1 MWCPH
6 CQSETNAVG
15 SGLSEKLRCESCGKA
30 FISSK
35 PSDSSIRQA
44 RDIIARWSSD
54 DLLDRITSLPDIPA
68 MPKPYFAT
76 EEREHDSEHSAENN
90 EQQTND
96 ANPSN
101 AQAEADG
108 PFPPSADEH
117 TAADEQTS
125 NVHGQRE
132 HAQSLVEESAHGSEE
147 PKRDRQVANDSPVV
161 VPLAT
166 ENEDTVPKNE
176 DALEQTSVVAAFRTP
191 EATQEPVA
199 ATKAAVNSA
208 LSVEELSQ
216 QFGLTAAQP
225 KFYPA
230 SALQNAAES
239 ADKSES
245 AAEPDQQPAEL
256 ISPSA
261 PQTSVTQTPNTQ
273 PAVDESESAEVSE
286 VSEEKADTPPQTP
299 APYEPEANTPVPS
312 EPEASEPE
320 SNTAAVSQ
328 PEPQDDT
335 PERTPSAPSETQS
348 ASAVGPL
355 VRKQRRTQ
363 RRVPQRRQQQPRR
376 STETNSD
383 KGLATV
389 SRKLRV
395 DSNSEQEPET
405 TGDEAPSVSGS
416 RIQSNSPTGGRR
428 FRIDDS
434 EDVQQTLGTSD
445 GRTRTDSRHR
455 DRFID
460 EAHDTALRGP
470 HFQVT
475 APKRSNMTS
484 LTGQFLA
491 YLGVLGLSVGSGVDL
506 GGRCGGNSEYTPTGW
521 LVTTV
526 AQMMLFLGVINL
538 VSGGIEQNN
547 DDVSARINN
556 LGEQLM
562 RIEYVTEQAL
572 RGPKISAH
580 RYADPSAPVERSER
594 ETVAAG
600 KRTS

>member
-68 MPKPYFAT
+68 MPKPHFAI
-76 EEREHDSEHSAENN
+76 EQREQHGERSAENN
-90 EQQTND
+90 EQRASD
-96 ANPSN
+96 VNPSGK
-101 AQAEADG
+101 QTQADG
-108 PFPPSADEH
+108 PAPPAAEP
-117 TAADEQTS
+117 TATDEQNNSVDDQQDSTQ
-125 NVHGQRE
+125 G
-132 HAQSLVEESAHGSEE
+132 LMEESDRISDE
-147 PKRDRQVANDSPVV
+147 PTRDQQITDDSPAMAPV
-161 VPLAT
+161 AST
-166 ENEDTVPKNE
+166 NEDTAPKT
-176 DALEQTSVVAAFRTP
+176 DAAIEQTPVVSTP
-191 EATQEPVA
+191 RKPEETQEPVA
-199 ATKAAVNSA
+199 NTSATAKSA

-225 KFYPA
+225 KFFPA
-230 SALQNAAES
+230 SAPHNAAKTADATES
-239 ADKSES
+239 AP
-245 AAEPDQQPAEL
+245 EPDQKPAEP
-256 ISPSA
+256 ISPP
-261 PQTSVTQTPNTQ
+261 PQQESNTPV
-273 PAVDESESAEVSE
+273 AAEESELAEVPE
-286 VSEEKADTPPQTP
+286 ASEEKADTALQIA
-299 APYEPEANTPVPS
+299 APDEPETSQA
-312 EPEASEPE
+312 E
-320 SNTAAVSQ
+320 VSQ
-328 PEPQDDT
+328 PESSQPELQDDT
-335 PERTPSAPSETQS
+335 PEDTSSAPSTIQPEP
-348 ASAVGPL
+348 VVVPL
-355 VRKQRRTQ
+355 VQKQRRTQ

-383 KGLATV
+383 KGPATV

-395 DSNSEQEPET
+395 DSNSELEPET
-405 TGDEAPSVSGS
+405 TDDEAQSVSGS

-491 YLGVLGLSVGSGVDL
+491 YLGVLGLTIGTAMVIYGHF
-506 GGRCGGNSEYTPTGW
+506 GGYSEYTPTGW

-580 RYADPSAPVERSER
+580 RYADPSAPIERSER
-594 ETVAAG
+594 ETVTVG